1 MANIFKNSYFYIGYI
16 RRVFLSLL
24 LCFSFGLTDEFDAMA
39 YEFNAT
45 LIEDWEKVN
54 EMLDS
59 LEISKKQ
66 KEDILNSLKT
76 LKENEN
82 ELKEFETL
90 SLCVKNGDIKC
101 VKKSIEKYPKLLS
114 YKIFPYGGLLITTLK
129 YKNIERNKYGFITK
143 VDYDFDEKMFDFLVS
158 KGHRIYGDDDMFPF
172 LLLQH
177 EAVSDEKCL
186 EIIKKMRDDGMDLGI
201 KMPYYE
207 NTTLDIQALD
217 NYKLKTAAYILK
229 NGQKSQIFDGVPVR
243 IAAHILV
250 FFTENDASFEE
261 NLKATPKSIEL
272 SKSEKYK
279 KFIDREFEVLKVYL
293 EANGDKTFITEIEK
307 IFTALDDK
315 ESLEKLEKLGYK
327 LKKDNLENIR
337 RQNLE
342 NIRRQNNG
350 N

>member
-1 MANIFKNSYFYIGYI
+1 
-16 RRVFLSLL
+16 
-24 LCFSFGLTDEFDAMA
+24 
-39 YEFNAT
+39 
-45 LIEDWEKVN
+45 
-54 EMLDS
+54 
-59 LEISKKQ
+59 
-66 KEDILNSLKT
+66 
-76 LKENEN
+76 
-82 ELKEFETL
+82 
-90 SLCVKNGDIKC
+90 
-101 VKKSIEKYPKLLS
+101 
-114 YKIFPYGGLLITTLK
+114 
-129 YKNIERNKYGFITK
+129 
-143 VDYDFDEKMFDFLVS
+143 
-158 KGHRIYGDDDMFPF
+158 
-172 LLLQH
+172 
-177 EAVSDEKCL
+177 
-186 EIIKKMRDDGMDLGI
+186 MRDDGMDLGI

-293 EANGDKTFITEIEK
+293 EANGDEKFIAEIEK
-307 IFTALDDK
+307 IFTELNDK

-337 RQNLE
+337 RQN
-342 NIRRQNNG
+342 NGKNNG
-350 N
+350 K

>member
-1 MANIFKNSYFYIGYI
+1 MANSLKNSYFYIGYI

-24 LCFSFGLTDEFDAMA
+24 LCFSFGLTDEFDATWIENWQKA
-39 YEFNAT
+39 NEILDT
-45 LIEDWEKVN
+45 LK
-54 EMLDS
+54 
-59 LEISKKQ
+59 ISKKQ
-66 KEDILNSLKT
+66 KEDILNSIKNSIKA

-82 ELKEFETL
+82 ELNELETL
-90 SLCVKNGDIKC
+90 SLCVKNGDIEC
-101 VKKSIEKYPKLLS
+101 AKKSIEKYPKLLS
-114 YKIFPYGGLLITTLK
+114 YKFHPYASLLTATLK

-201 KMPYYE
+201 KMPYFDRS
-207 NTTLDIQALD
+207 LDIVALD
-217 NYKLKTAAYILK
+217 YYKPKTAAYILK

-279 KFIDREFEVLKVYL
+279 KFIDKEFEILKVYL
-293 EANGDKTFITEIEK
+293 EANGDEKFIAEIEK
-307 IFTALDDK
+307 IFTELNDK

-337 RQNLE
+337 RQN
-342 NIRRQNNG
+342 NG
-350 N
+350 K

>member
-1 MANIFKNSYFYIGYI
+1 MANSFKNSYFYIAYI

-24 LCFSFGLTDEFDAMA
+24 LCFSFGLTYEFDAMTD
-39 YEFNAT
+39 EFNAT
-45 LIEDWEKVN
+45 LIENWQKAN
-54 EMLDS
+54 EILDT

-66 KEDILNSLKT
+66 KEDILNSIKA

-82 ELKEFETL
+82 ELNELVTL
-90 SLCVKNGDIKC
+90 SLCVKNGDIEC
-101 VKKSIEKYPKLLS
+101 AKKSIEKYPKLLS
-114 YKIFPYGGLLITTLK
+114 YKFHPYGSLLTATLK
-129 YKNIERNKYGFITK
+129 YKNIERNKYGFIAK
-143 VDYDFDEKMFDFLVS
+143 VDFGFDEKMFDFLVS
-158 KGHRIYGDDDMFPF
+158 KGHRVYGDDMLPF
-172 LLLQH
+172 LLLQN

-201 KMPYYE
+201 KMPHIE
-207 NTTLDIQALD
+207 NLSLDTVALD
-217 NYKLKTAAYILK
+217 YYKPKTAAYILK
-229 NGQKSQIFDGVPVR
+229 NGQKSQFFDGFPLR
-243 IAAHILV
+243 ITAHILI

-293 EANGDKTFITEIEK
+293 EANGDEEFIDKIEK
-307 IFTALDDK
+307 IFTELNDK

-337 RQNLE
+337 RQNFDK
-342 NIRRQNNG
+342 
-350 N
+350 

>member
-1 MANIFKNSYFYIGYI
+1 M
-16 RRVFLSLL
+16 
-24 LCFSFGLTDEFDAMA
+24 
-39 YEFNAT
+39 
-45 LIEDWEKVN
+45 
-54 EMLDS
+54 
-59 LEISKKQ
+59 
-66 KEDILNSLKT
+66 
-76 LKENEN
+76 
-82 ELKEFETL
+82 
-90 SLCVKNGDIKC
+90 
-101 VKKSIEKYPKLLS
+101 
-114 YKIFPYGGLLITTLK
+114 LITTLK
-129 YKNIERNKYGFITK
+129 YKNIERDKYGFITK

-158 KGHRIYGDDDMFPF
+158 KGHRIYGDDDMLPFF
-172 LLLQH
+172 LLQN

-279 KFIDREFEVLKVYL
+279 KFIDKEFEILKVYL
-293 EANGDKTFITEIEK
+293 EANGDEKFIAEIEK
-307 IFTALDDK
+307 IFTELNDK

-337 RQNLE
+337 RQNF
-342 NIRRQNNG
+342 G
-350 N
+350 K

>member
-1 MANIFKNSYFYIGYI
+1 MANSFKNSYFYIGYI

-24 LCFSFGLTDEFDAMA
+24 LCFSFGLTYEFDAMT
-39 YEFNAT
+39 YEFDTT
-45 LIEDWEKVN
+45 LIENWQKAN
-54 EMLDS
+54 EILDT
-59 LEISKKQ
+59 LKISKKQ
-66 KEDILNSLKT
+66 KEDILNSLKA

-82 ELKEFETL
+82 ELNELNTL
-90 SLCVKNGDIKC
+90 SLCVENGDIKC
-101 VKKSIEKYPKLLS
+101 AEKSIEKYPKLLS
-114 YKIFPYGGLLITTLK
+114 YKFHPYGSLLTATLK
-129 YKNIERNKYGFITK
+129 YENIERNQDGFIAK
-143 VDYDFDEKMFDFLVS
+143 VDFGFDEKMFDFLVS
-158 KGHRIYGDDDMFPF
+158 KGHRIYGGDDMLPF
-172 LLLQH
+172 FLSQN

-201 KMPYYE
+201 KMPYFDRS
-207 NTTLDIQALD
+207 LDIVALD
-217 NYKLKTAAYILK
+217 YYKPKTAAYILK

-293 EANGDKTFITEIEK
+293 EANGDEKFIAEIEK
-307 IFTALDDK
+307 IFTELNDK

-342 NIRRQNNG
+342 NLKRQNNG
-350 N
+350 K